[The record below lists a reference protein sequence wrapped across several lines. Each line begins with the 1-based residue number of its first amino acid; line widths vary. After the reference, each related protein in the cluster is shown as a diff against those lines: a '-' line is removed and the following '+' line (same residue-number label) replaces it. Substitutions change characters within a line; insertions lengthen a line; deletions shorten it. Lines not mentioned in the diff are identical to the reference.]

1 MPAQT
6 PRTGFAG
13 KAALFLAVALTSIEA
28 LVGAAQAAQA
38 QTQVGAA
45 ASDRGA
51 AWLAQAMAAQQG
63 DSAPAEEAQAEA
75 PVVATESAADPAP
88 AQAWAPREV
97 RASGVR
103 PPWMEERFTLT
114 IQDHPLPEVLTE
126 FAAAAG
132 APLRVGESVPQNA
145 RVNARFENVAG
156 AEFLD
161 RVARDHGLDWR
172 YDGGM
177 IEVSSIAD
185 RVTRLVALKGVSII
199 DLERAMRRLE
209 IWEDKFRPK
218 VVDGAIAHMN
228 GPPRYVAAMETVLE
242 EMVVSR
248 AQAEAQRAAEEAQA
262 KAQADQAAAEAKAA
276 EDKAKADFEAEQAKL
291 KAQYEAEQA
300 QLKQQAEEAQR
311 RAEAEAR
318 EQAYRAAQ
326 PPRVV
331 RGGSWR

>member
-13 KAALFLAVALTSIEA
+13 KAALLLAVALTSIGA
-28 LVGAAQAAQA
+28 LAGAAQAAQA
-38 QTQVGAA
+38 QTQVGAE

-63 DSAPAEEAQAEA
+63 GSAQAEEAQAEA
-75 PVVATESAADPAP
+75 PVASTDSAAVPAP

-97 RASGVR
+97 SSDVR

-132 APLRVGESVPQNA
+132 APLRVGESVPPNA
-145 RVNARFENVAG
+145 RVNARFENVTG

-228 GPPRYVAAMETVLE
+228 GPPRYIAAMETVLE